1 MLYGFLILLLGCLC
15 QGSFGLGMKKY
26 QPFSWEA
33 FWTLFSVVGILIIP
47 IAWTWLEAPQFL
59 TYIMETKLEVLVLAS
74 FCGFLWG
81 ISAILFGKAVDSIG
95 VSLTYGINMGI
106 SASLGSLIPLIL
118 FGEIPVASS
127 FITLLLGMV
136 VMLGGVG
143 IITKAGLDKEKLI
156 NQDDDLLRQQE
167 RDQLDQ
173 AKIQMKEQVQVNSE
187 GNAMRKGLSQGILM
201 ASLAGLGSA
210 AMNIGFSY
218 ANQTLAIATSHGV
231 NAVNA
236 SLIPWVITLSGG
248 FVANFAYSFMKL
260 IKNRSYRDYVA
271 VGAGKAY
278 GKALATSLIWFLA
291 LGFYAKA
298 SVMLGPLGASVGW
311 LTFNGLALIVSNVWG
326 LLDGEW
332 KGYDKPKRL
341 LLIGNAF
348 LIISW
353 IIVGIANSLA

>member
-47 IAWTWLEAPQFL
+47 IAWTWLEAPQFM
-59 TYIMETKLEVLVLAS
+59 TYIMETKLDVLVLAS

-118 FGEIPVASS
+118 FGQIPVASS

-143 IITKAGLDKEKLI
+143 IITKAGLDKEKLMS
-156 NQDDDLLRQQE
+156 LAE
-167 RDQLDQ
+167 DQLVQ
-173 AKIQMKEQVQVNSE
+173 QGQMRLDETQVQGKAQVKFKEKATST
-187 GNAMRKGLSQGILM
+187 GLSQGILM

-218 ANQTLAIATSHGV
+218 ANQTLAIATSYGV

-332 KGYDKPKRL
+332 KGYNKPKRL
-341 LLIGNAF
+341 LLIGNGF

>member
-47 IAWTWLEAPQFL
+47 IAWTWLEAPQFM

-118 FGEIPVASS
+118 FGQIPVASS

-143 IITKAGLDKEKLI
+143 VITKAGLDKEKLMS
-156 NQDDDLLRQQE
+156 QREGQLVQQGQM
-167 RDQLDQ
+167 RLD
-173 AKIQMKEQVQVNSE
+173 KTQVQRKAQVNSDE
-187 GNAMRKGLSQGILM
+187 KTTNRGLSQGILM

-231 NAVNA
+231 NAVSA

-341 LLIGNAF
+341 LLVGNAF

>member
-1 MLYGFLILLLGCLC
+1 LFYGFLILLLGCLC

-47 IAWTWLEAPQFL
+47 IAWTWLEAPQFM

-118 FGEIPVASS
+118 FGQIPVASS

-143 IITKAGLDKEKLI
+143 IITKAGLEKEKLMS
-156 NQDDDLLRQQE
+156 QVKSQV
-167 RDQLDQ
+167 
-173 AKIQMKEQVQVNSE
+173 KSKEKATS
-187 GNAMRKGLSQGILM
+187 KGLSQGILM

-248 FVANFAYSFMKL
+248 FLANFAYSFMKL

-341 LLIGNAF
+341 LLIGNAL

>member
-1 MLYGFLILLLGCLC
+1 LLYGFLILLLGCLC

-47 IAWTWLEAPQFL
+47 MVWTWLEAPQFM

-118 FGEIPVASS
+118 FGQIPVASS

-143 IITKAGLDKEKLI
+143 IITKAGLDKEKLMS
-156 NQDDDLLRQQE
+156 QVKSQV
-167 RDQLDQ
+167 
-173 AKIQMKEQVQVNSE
+173 KSKEMATS
-187 GNAMRKGLSQGILM
+187 KGLSTGILM

-231 NAVNA
+231 SPVNA

-248 FVANFAYSFMKL
+248 FVANFAYSFMML

>member
-47 IAWTWLEAPQFL
+47 IAWTWIEAPQFL
-59 TYIMETKLEVLVLAS
+59 TYIMEAKLEVLVLAS

-127 FITLLLGMV
+127 FITLLLGMA

-143 IITKAGLDKEKLI
+143 IITKAGLDKEKLMSQGEGQIVQQGQMRLDKTLVQGKTEVKSNEKAI
-156 NQDDDLLRQQE
+156 N
-167 RDQLDQ
+167 
-173 AKIQMKEQVQVNSE
+173 
-187 GNAMRKGLSQGILM
+187 KGLSQGILM

-218 ANQTLAIATSHGV
+218 ANQTLSIATSHGV

-278 GKALATSLIWFLA
+278 AKALATSLIWFLA

-341 LLIGNAF
+341 LLMGNGF